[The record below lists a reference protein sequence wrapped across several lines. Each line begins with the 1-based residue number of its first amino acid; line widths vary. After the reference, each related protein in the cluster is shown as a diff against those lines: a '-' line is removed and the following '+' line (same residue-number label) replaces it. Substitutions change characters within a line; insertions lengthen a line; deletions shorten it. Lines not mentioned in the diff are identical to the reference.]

1 MSKSKVKKLKGFGRG
16 YDVTIKNKIF
26 NFGDGRHYYEV
37 YEVAGPKVD
46 KPKYFVDEESVRLF
60 IGKNDGI
67 VGLEKQ
73 FINAVKR
80 SMSKN
85 ERKEI
90 QASKDISDRVNINV
104 VKYMDA
110 SFRDTKAK
118 RPEDTDK

>member
-1 MSKSKVKKLKGFGRG
+1 MSKKVKALKGFGRG
-16 YDVTIKNKIF
+16 YEVRIKNKLY

-37 YEVAGPKVD
+37 YEVAGPKMD

-118 RPEDTDK
+118 RPSELG

>member
-1 MSKSKVKKLKGFGRG
+1 MSKKVKALKGFGRG
-16 YDVTIKNKIF
+16 YEVRIKNKIF
-26 NFGDGRHYYEV
+26 NLGEGRHYYEV
-37 YEVAGPKVD
+37 YEVAGPKMD